1 MSAALYTDFT
11 FASSVVLTALGCVL
25 LGIVRIP
32 SDRDPAAAG
41 KLRTA
46 MIIVGDSDGTS
57 WAVWLDGRGHKIY
70 RSDIDP
76 SIMSVSTNSRLVL
89 TDITLDGRD
98 GSNNLALLLIETG
111 GAAVLGKGTTL
122 QNTKGNVCCGVH
134 NKGL

>member
-57 WAVWLDGRGHKIY
+57 RAVWPTAG
-70 RSDIDP
+70 DIK
-76 SIMSVSTNSRLVL
+76 STGPILTRL
-89 TDITLDGRD
+89 
-98 GSNNLALLLIETG
+98 
-111 GAAVLGKGTTL
+111 
-122 QNTKGNVCCGVH
+122 
-134 NKGL
+134 